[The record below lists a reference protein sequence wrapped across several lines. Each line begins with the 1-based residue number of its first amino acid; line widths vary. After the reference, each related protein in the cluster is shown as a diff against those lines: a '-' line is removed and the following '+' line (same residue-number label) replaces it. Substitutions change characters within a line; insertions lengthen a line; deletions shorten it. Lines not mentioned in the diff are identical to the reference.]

1 MAWGSVASRCSV
13 PPKSNPQKRSSIDRG
28 VKGMNGKRIGTV
40 VKIALTVA
48 GVLLVAKLGLS
59 LVKPDGDA
67 AVKPPFQVAEV
78 HRGTLET
85 LVSSTGT
92 LAAVET
98 VDVGTQVSGTISRL
112 AVDFNDRVK
121 KGQVLAVLDPAL
133 FQAAVA
139 EAEATVQK
147 ARAQLAQ
154 AEDEFRRNK
163 PLLEQGFISEQDF
176 LPYQTGVATAKADL
190 ASAQA
195 GLKRA
200 QTNLSY
206 AVIRSPIKGIII
218 ARNVDAGQTV
228 AASFNTPTLFV
239 IAKDLANMQIEAT
252 VDESDIGQIRQGQ
265 AVRFTVQ
272 AYPDRTF
279 TGKVTQI
286 RLQPQT
292 ISNVV
297 NYTVIIQAENARG
310 LLLPGMT
317 ATVDFVVAQV
327 KNALLVP
334 NAALRFQPKTNNQA
348 HQTRPKAM
356 TANAAE
362 RDNGYLYTLGEG
374 ERPQRLRVKTG
385 PSDGI
390 STAVTGNAI
399 QPGMKVITGLRQ
411 KGQTARSG
419 KGFFSIFRPPHHG
432 R

>member
-1 MAWGSVASRCSV
+1 
-13 PPKSNPQKRSSIDRG
+13 
-28 VKGMNGKRIGTV
+28 MNGKRIGTV

-59 LVKPDGDA
+59 LVKPAGDA
-67 AVKPPFQVAEV
+67 AVKAPFQVAAV
-78 HRGTLET
+78 RRGTLET

-121 KGQVLAVLDPAL
+121 KGQVLAVLDPSL

-139 EAEATVQK
+139 EAEASGQK

-176 LPYQTGVATAKADL
+176 LPYKTGVATAQADL

-200 QTNLSY
+200 RTNLSY

-272 AYPDRTF
+272 AYPDKTF

-334 NAALRFQPKTNNQA
+334 NAALRFQPKTNNQT

-362 RDNGYLYTLGEG
+362 RDNGYLYTLGKE

-390 STAVTGNAI
+390 STVVTGNDI
-399 QPGMKVITGLRQ
+399 QSGMEVITGLRPQ
-411 KGQTARSG
+411 EQTTRSG
-419 KGFFSIFRPPHHG
+419 RGFFSIFRPPHHG

>member
-1 MAWGSVASRCSV
+1 
-13 PPKSNPQKRSSIDRG
+13 
-28 VKGMNGKRIGTV
+28 MNGKRIGTV

>member
-1 MAWGSVASRCSV
+1 
-13 PPKSNPQKRSSIDRG
+13 
-28 VKGMNGKRIGTV
+28 MNGKRIGTV

-362 RDNGYLYTLGEG
+362 RDNGYLYTLGKE

-390 STAVTGNAI
+390 STVVTGNDI
-399 QPGMKVITGLRQ
+399 QLGMEVITGLRPQ
-411 KGQTARSG
+411 EQTNRSG